1 MSFLRGHPHIHG
13 MAWSDH
19 SKLDKEYPGLQKT
32 FQKLK
37 QRERLYQEDI
47 TPMQQFVDATIT
59 CTTNKTE
66 IKKLLTPNGHAVEE
80 NQDCSRKCDPESCST
95 CCEWRAQLIKERVEE
110 VNTHHHTKTCR
121 KHGPDCRFGIPR
133 PPSEYTIIAQAMSE
147 EEKKVE
153 AETVR
158 GQAFIMSKVKTE
170 LKRVEEDLKE
180 RKKDD
185 DKAEIDGTLA
195 EMLQKLFPDVRL
207 AADEKHIIIEG
218 DGDEQVKVKTA
229 LVLEAWKQNPKHEEH
244 PINPEA
250 PRERLQSAAYHFA
263 LSIVNY
269 GTKVVLKR
277 ELKDIFVNNYNVD
290 WMDVWDGNL
299 DIQPISDYFSCVV
312 YMTDYVCKPEKNMMN
327 ILKDV
332 KKAKKKEQAS
342 QRDTMWAL
350 AQAYMTSREMG
361 ESEAYYKLEPSLH
374 YKQSN
379 IKTIFITSGF
389 PQNRSRF
396 LRKCR

>member
-1 MSFLRGHPHIHG
+1 

-19 SKLDKEYPGLQKT
+19 GKINKKYPGLQKT

-66 IKKLLTPNGHAVEE
+66 IKKLLTPNGQAVKGD
-80 NQDCSRKCDPESCST
+80 QDCCQKCDPDSCFT
-95 CCEWRAQLIKERVEE
+95 CCERRAQLIKERVED

-121 KHGPDCRFGIPR
+121 KHGPDCRFGVPR

-147 EEKKVE
+147 EERKTE
-153 AETVR
+153 AVTIR
-158 GQAFIMSKVKTE
+158 GQAFIMGKVKAE
-170 LKRVEEDLKE
+170 LKRLEEDLKE
-180 RKKDD
+180 RRKEDN
-185 DKAEIDGTLA
+185 KAEIEGVLP

-207 AADEKHIIIEG
+207 ASDEEFIIIEG
-218 DGDEQVKVKTA
+218 EEEEQFKVKTA
-229 LVLEAWKQNPKHEEH
+229 LVQTAWMQNPKHDKL
-244 PINPEA
+244 PINLEA

-263 LSIVNY
+263 LSIITY
-269 GTKVVLKR
+269 GTKIVIKR
-277 ELKDIFVNNYNVD
+277 DLQDICTNNYNVG
-290 WMDVWDGNL
+290 WMVVWNANL
-299 DIQPISDYFSCVV
+299 DIQPISDYFSCIV
-312 YMTDYVCKPEKNMMN
+312 YMCDYVCKPKKNTMN

-342 QRDTMWAL
+342 HRDTMWAL

-361 ESEAYYKLEPSLH
+361 ESEAYYKLDPSLH
-374 YKQSN
+374 YKQSS
-379 IKTIFITSGF
+379 IKTIFITAGF
-389 PQNRSRF
+389 PQNRSQF
-396 LRKCR
+396 LKKCRQVQRKVKDF

>member
-1 MSFLRGHPHIHG
+1 MFSHRGHPHIHG

-19 SKLDKEYPGLQKT
+19 HKLEKKYPGLQKT

-37 QRERLYQEDI
+37 QREKLNQEDI

-59 CTTNKTE
+59 CTTNKDK
-66 IKKLLTPNGHAVEE
+66 IKKLLTPDGRAREKDP
-80 NQDCSRKCDPESCST
+80 DCSQQCDPDSCSL
-95 CCEWRAQLIKERVEE
+95 CCERWAKLIKERVED

-147 EEKKVE
+147 DEKKAE
-153 AETVR
+153 AVTVS
-158 GQAFIMSKVKTE
+158 GQAFIMGKVKAE
-170 LKRVEEDLKE
+170 LKRVEEDLKKR
-180 RKKDD
+180 RKED
-185 DKAEIDGTLA
+185 DKAEIEGTLV
-195 EMLQKLFPDVRL
+195 EMLKKLFPDVRL
-207 AADEKHIIIEG
+207 AADEEFIIIEG
-218 DGDEQVKVKTA
+218 EGEEQVKVKTA
-229 LVLEAWKQNPKHEEH
+229 LVQVAWKQNPKHEER
-244 PINPEA
+244 PINLEA

-263 LSIVNY
+263 LSIVSY
-269 GTKVVLKR
+269 GTKVILKR
-277 ELKDIFVNNYNVD
+277 ELKDIFVNNYNID
-290 WMDVWDGNL
+290 WMTGWDGNL

-312 YMTDYVCKPEKNMMN
+312 YMTDYVCKPEKNIMN

-332 KKAKKKEQAS
+332 KKAMKKEQAS

>member
-1 MSFLRGHPHIHG
+1 M
-13 MAWSDH
+13 
-19 SKLDKEYPGLQKT
+19 
-32 FQKLK
+32 
-37 QRERLYQEDI
+37 
-47 TPMQQFVDATIT
+47 
-59 CTTNKTE
+59 N
-66 IKKLLTPNGHAVEE
+66 
-80 NQDCSRKCDPESCST
+80 
-95 CCEWRAQLIKERVEE
+95 
-110 VNTHHHTKTCR
+110 
-121 KHGPDCRFGIPR
+121 
-133 PPSEYTIIAQAMSE
+133 E
-147 EEKKVE
+147 EERKNHP
-153 AETVR
+153 ETVI
-158 GQAFIMSKVKTE
+158 GQAFIMGKVKAE

-180 RKKDD
+180 RRKQDN
-185 DKAEIDGTLA
+185 KADIEGTLP
-195 EMLQKLFPDVRL
+195 EMLQKLFPEVRL
-207 AADEKHIIIEG
+207 AANEEFIIVQ
-218 DGDEQVKVKTA
+218 GDEEEQIKVKTA
-229 LVLEAWKQNPKHEEH
+229 LVKEAWKQNPKHEEQ
-244 PINPEA
+244 PINLETSK
-250 PRERLQSAAYHFA
+250 ERLQSAAYHFA

-361 ESEAYYKLEPSLH
+361 ESEAYYKLDPSLH

-379 IKTIFITSGF
+379 IKTIFITTGF

-396 LRKCR
+396 LKKCR